1 MQKIPLFKDNKEFF
15 AVGVV
20 FIVIFLVRL
29 FFYFQDYQELKSK
42 DFYYTIAKVERVY
55 KKDNKKFLVRLN
67 SIDNLR
73 FFLVTSK
80 DIKPNSLVRAK
91 LKLKKS
97 TSFLE
102 YLRGFFAYGDI
113 VEVLDSSF
121 EPKRY
126 FKDKIIK
133 EHKSVEL
140 ASFYN
145 AIYLAEPLEKD
156 IRDRITAL
164 GISHLV
170 ALSGFHLGIIWLI
183 LFGIF
188 GYIYKF
194 FQKRYFPYRNI
205 YLDLGFFT
213 IAVIFI
219 YVLFVGSPPSL
230 IRSFIMLFIGWILL
244 IFGLELISFKLLFFT
259 TFLVIAIF
267 PKLLFSYSFLLS
279 VAGVYYIF
287 LILKWQKESFN
298 LLKTIFIIPI
308 GVFILMFPISHYIFP
323 NSSIWQ
329 LASPILSVLFIIFY
343 PLSLIL
349 HLLGYGDL
357 FDNILSSLLILPRES
372 VNIIMPIGLFTIYL
386 ILSIFAIFSK
396 KAYIA
401 TFILA
406 LLITIWY
413 MLLL

>member
-1 MQKIPLFKDNKEFF
+1 
-15 AVGVV
+15 
-20 FIVIFLVRL
+20 
-29 FFYFQDYQELKSK
+29 
-42 DFYYTIAKVERVY
+42 
-55 KKDNKKFLVRLN
+55 
-67 SIDNLR
+67 
-73 FFLVTSK
+73 
-80 DIKPNSLVRAK
+80 
-91 LKLKKS
+91 
-97 TSFLE
+97 
-102 YLRGFFAYGDI
+102 
-113 VEVLDSSF
+113 
-121 EPKRY
+121 
-126 FKDKIIK
+126 
-133 EHKSVEL
+133 
-140 ASFYN
+140 
-145 AIYLAEPLEKD
+145 
-156 IRDRITAL
+156 
-164 GISHLV
+164 
-170 ALSGFHLGIIWLI
+170 
-183 LFGIF
+183 
-188 GYIYKF
+188 
-194 FQKRYFPYRNI
+194 
-205 YLDLGFFT
+205 
-213 IAVIFI
+213 
-219 YVLFVGSPPSL
+219 
-230 IRSFIMLFIGWILL
+230 MLFIGWILL

-396 KAYIA
+396 KVYIA